1 MDAKLDSCIFA
12 LRNKFEKKLPVA
24 QLPSFPH
31 FRVRLNGSW
40 FVFHDKVL
48 NFHDWILCNHESSA
62 QDKTIKPMGLPMDLG
77 HLNNI
82 KVILT
87 LWTLNSGDRVP
98 LFYWLFWILLTM
110 DSTNLKKSYSRLSE
124 KHDQSS
130 INLTN
135 IVLNF
140 IG

>member
-1 MDAKLDSCIFA
+1 
-12 LRNKFEKKLPVA
+12 
-24 QLPSFPH
+24 
-31 FRVRLNGSW
+31 
-40 FVFHDKVL
+40 
-48 NFHDWILCNHESSA
+48 
-62 QDKTIKPMGLPMDLG
+62 MDLG

-87 LWTLNSGDRVP
+87 LWTLNSGDRIP

-110 DSTNLKKSYSRLSE
+110 DPANFKKSYSRLSE

-135 IVLNF
+135 ILLNF